1 MNQSPRS
8 GRQRHPCDLVI
19 ASAIARSAGCKFFW
33 LTGPGVSLRSTPGST
48 LSAASRA
55 SFPDYLARWC

>member
-19 ASAIARSAGCKFFW
+19 ASAIARSAGCKFF
-33 LTGPGVSLRSTPGST
+33 LVDGSWGF
-48 LSAASRA
+48 AALHPRLYA
-55 SFPDYLARWC
+55 VGRFAGFIP